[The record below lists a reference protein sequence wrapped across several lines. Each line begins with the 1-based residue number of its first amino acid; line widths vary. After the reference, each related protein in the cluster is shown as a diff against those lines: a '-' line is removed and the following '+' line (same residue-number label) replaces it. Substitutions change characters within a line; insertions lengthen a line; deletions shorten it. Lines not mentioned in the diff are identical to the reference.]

1 MLRKEYFVRGIILF
15 LLALPLVLIPLSF
28 SRYPDVVLYEAPG
41 VTLADIDEYSDELG
55 VAARLSNQVYI
66 TNPLYLEA
74 MEIPFLIGSPYDTSA
89 FDRGDQVIV
98 VSGSY
103 ALAHFFTYDIIG
115 ESITVGKENYRV
127 CGVFDDREYES
138 FEEKSAGI
146 DLSEMQFIPYT
157 SIVGW
162 QARKAESCIAAQ
174 ELSPEATEV
183 LSRTKAED
191 LTNYKTGLWRTSV
204 MMVCVVLFL
213 HGIVMTACSYKKL
226 QIRTYAY
233 MLLFV
238 VSAIT
243 FVILWGSMGADAIPP
258 SGRVWDVEYYGDLMV
273 SKIQYVLNGQASVM
287 ERIYRMDTLKL
298 LFCGTVFF
306 VIYLCKTSICHDVKG
321 EIYREITGSF

>member
-115 ESITVGKENYRV
+115 ESITVGTENYRV

-174 ELSPEATEV
+174 ELSP
-183 LSRTKAED
+183 
-191 LTNYKTGLWRTSV
+191 
-204 MMVCVVLFL
+204 
-213 HGIVMTACSYKKL
+213 
-226 QIRTYAY
+226 
-233 MLLFV
+233 
-238 VSAIT
+238 
-243 FVILWGSMGADAIPP
+243 
-258 SGRVWDVEYYGDLMV
+258 
-273 SKIQYVLNGQASVM
+273 
-287 ERIYRMDTLKL
+287 
-298 LFCGTVFF
+298 
-306 VIYLCKTSICHDVKG
+306 
-321 EIYREITGSF
+321 

>member
-28 SRYPDVVLYEAPG
+28 SCYPDVVLYEAHG
-41 VTLADIDEYSDELG
+41 VTLADMDEYSDELG
-55 VAARLSNQVYI
+55 VAARLSNHVYL

-74 MEIPFLIGSPYDTSA
+74 MEIPFLIGAPYDTA
-89 FDRGDQVIV
+89 TFDRGDQVIV

-115 ESITVGKENYRV
+115 ESITVGTENYRV

-157 SIVGW
+157 AIVGW
-162 QARKAESCIAAQ
+162 QTRKVERCIASR
-174 ELSPEATEV
+174 ELSLKATEV
-183 LSRTKAED
+183 LSRSTAEE
-191 LTNYKTGLWRTSV
+191 LTNYKNGLWRTSI
-204 MMVCVVLFL
+204 MMICVVLFL
-213 HGIVMTACSYKKL
+213 HGIAMTARSYKKR

-233 MLLFV
+233 MTLFV
-238 VSAIT
+238 VSALI
-243 FVILWGSMGADAIPP
+243 FIILWGTMSADAIPP
-258 SGRVWDVEYYGDLMV
+258 SGRVWDIAYYGDLMV